1 MKPVRYRERKSER
14 TRAAILKAAQELFA
28 EFGYART
35 TVRDIAA
42 RAAIDPAMVMRYF
55 GSKDA
60 LFARATAIDLKLP
73 DLTQTA
79 PAQFGDTLIRHFLDI
94 WEGLSSTGIL
104 TILLRTSA
112 SDEDVAAKMRNVFAG
127 QVLPCCTGRRP
138 RRGRHPGRIDRDPT
152 ARPCALPLC
161 AEGAA
166 GGRDDAGAHHREFRS
181 AAAAAHERAEPAR
194 TGRSRSFVCA

>member
-1 MKPVRYRERKSER
+1 MTNCDNETSALPAAARKSER

-28 EFGYART
+28 ELGYART

-94 WEGLSSTGIL
+94 WEGPSSTGIL

-127 QVLPCCTGRRP
+127 QVLPMLARVADPAEVATRAGLIATQLLGLALCRYVVKVPPVVAMKPERIIACFGPLLQRHITGE
-138 RRGRHPGRIDRDPT
+138 
-152 ARPCALPLC
+152 LC
-161 AEGAA
+161 
-166 GGRDDAGAHHREFRS
+166 
-181 AAAAAHERAEPAR
+181 
-194 TGRSRSFVCA
+194 

>member
-1 MKPVRYRERKSER
+1 MRNSDNETSTLSGARKSER

-28 EFGYART
+28 ELGYART

-73 DLTQTA
+73 DLTKTA

-94 WEGLSSTGIL
+94 WEGPSSTGIL

-112 SDEDVAAKMRNVFAG
+112 SDEDVAAKTRNVFAG
-127 QVLPCCTGRRP
+127 QVLPMLARVAAPAEVATRAGLIATQLLGLALCRYVLKVPPIVAMTPERIIASFGPLLQRHITGE
-138 RRGRHPGRIDRDPT
+138 
-152 ARPCALPLC
+152 LC
-161 AEGAA
+161 
-166 GGRDDAGAHHREFRS
+166 
-181 AAAAAHERAEPAR
+181 
-194 TGRSRSFVCA
+194 

>member
-1 MKPVRYRERKSER
+1 MRNSDNETSALPGERKSER

-127 QVLPCCTGRRP
+127 QVLPMLARVADPAEVATRAGLIATQLLGLALCRYVLKVPPVVAMTPERIIACFGPLLQQHITGE
-138 RRGRHPGRIDRDPT
+138 
-152 ARPCALPLC
+152 LC
-161 AEGAA
+161 
-166 GGRDDAGAHHREFRS
+166 
-181 AAAAAHERAEPAR
+181 
-194 TGRSRSFVCA
+194 

>member
-1 MKPVRYRERKSER
+1 MRNSDNETSTLSGARKSER

-28 EFGYART
+28 ELGYART

-73 DLTQTA
+73 DLTKTA

-94 WEGLSSTGIL
+94 WEGPSSTGIL

-112 SDEDVAAKMRNVFAG
+112 SDEDVAAKTRNVFAG
-127 QVLPCCTGRRP
+127 QVLPMLARVADPAEVATRAGLIATQLLGLALCRYVLKVPPVVAMTPERIIASFGPLLQRHITGE
-138 RRGRHPGRIDRDPT
+138 
-152 ARPCALPLC
+152 LC
-161 AEGAA
+161 
-166 GGRDDAGAHHREFRS
+166 
-181 AAAAAHERAEPAR
+181 
-194 TGRSRSFVCA
+194 

>member
-1 MKPVRYRERKSER
+1 MRNSTNESSGLLGSARKSER

-28 EFGYART
+28 ELGYART

-73 DLTQTA
+73 DLTRTA

-94 WEGLSSTGIL
+94 WEGPSSTGTL

-112 SDEDVAAKMRNVFAG
+112 SDEDIAAKTRDVFAG
-127 QVLPCCTGRRP
+127 QVLPMLARVADPAEVATRAGLISTQLLGLALCRYVLKVPPVVAMTPERIIACFGPLLQRHITGE
-138 RRGRHPGRIDRDPT
+138 
-152 ARPCALPLC
+152 LC
-161 AEGAA
+161 
-166 GGRDDAGAHHREFRS
+166 
-181 AAAAAHERAEPAR
+181 
-194 TGRSRSFVCA
+194 

>member
-1 MKPVRYRERKSER
+1 MRNSDNETSTLSGGRKSER

-28 EFGYART
+28 ELGYART

-73 DLTQTA
+73 DLTRTA

-94 WEGLSSTGIL
+94 WEGPSSTGIL

-112 SDEDVAAKMRNVFAG
+112 SDEDVAAKTRNVFAG
-127 QVLPCCTGRRP
+127 QVLPMLARVADPAEVATRAGLIATQLLGLALCRYVLKVPPVVAMTPERIIACFGPLLQQHITG
-138 RRGRHPGRIDRDPT
+138 G
-152 ARPCALPLC
+152 LC
-161 AEGAA
+161 
-166 GGRDDAGAHHREFRS
+166 
-181 AAAAAHERAEPAR
+181 
-194 TGRSRSFVCA
+194 

>member
-1 MKPVRYRERKSER
+1 MSDSDNETKQLSEKTRKSDR
-14 TRAAILKAAQELFA
+14 TRATILKAAQELFA
-28 EFGYART
+28 ELGYART

-104 TILLRTSA
+104 TMLLRTSA

-127 QVLPCCTGRRP
+127 QVLPMLARVADPAEVATRAGLIATQLLGLALCRYVLKVPPIVAMTPERIIASFGPLLQRHITGE
-138 RRGRHPGRIDRDPT
+138 
-152 ARPCALPLC
+152 LC
-161 AEGAA
+161 
-166 GGRDDAGAHHREFRS
+166 
-181 AAAAAHERAEPAR
+181 
-194 TGRSRSFVCA
+194 

>member
-1 MKPVRYRERKSER
+1 MRNSDNETSALPGAARKSER
-14 TRAAILKAAQELFA
+14 TRGAILKAAQELFA
-28 EFGYART
+28 ELGYART

-79 PAQFGDTLIRHFLDI
+79 PAQFGDTLIRHFLDV
-94 WEGLSSTGIL
+94 WEGPSSTGIL

-112 SDEDVAAKMRNVFAG
+112 SDEDVAAKTRNVFAG
-127 QVLPCCTGRRP
+127 QVLPMLARVADPAEVATRAGLIATQLLGLALCRYVLKVPPVVAMTPERIIACFGPLLQRHITGE
-138 RRGRHPGRIDRDPT
+138 
-152 ARPCALPLC
+152 LC
-161 AEGAA
+161 
-166 GGRDDAGAHHREFRS
+166 
-181 AAAAAHERAEPAR
+181 
-194 TGRSRSFVCA
+194 

>member
-1 MKPVRYRERKSER
+1 MGNSDNGTSALPGGTRKAER

-28 EFGYART
+28 ELGYART

-79 PAQFGDTLIRHFLDI
+79 PAQFGDRLIRHFLDV
-94 WEGLSSTGIL
+94 WEGPSSTGTL

-112 SDEDVAAKMRNVFAG
+112 SDEAAAAKTREVFAG
-127 QVLPCCTGRRP
+127 QVLPML
-138 RRGRHPGRIDRDPT
+138 
-152 ARPCALPLC
+152 ARV
-161 AEGAA
+161 
-166 GGRDDAGAHHREFRS
+166 
-181 AAAAAHERAEPAR
+181 AEPAEVATR
-194 TGRSRSFVCA
+194 AGLISTQLLGLALCRYVLKVPPVVAMTPERIIACFGPLLQQHITGELC